1 MRNVSGIGQLRS
13 PGPLDWYIGRVTA
26 SRPPRDPSRFPWLIL
41 MLASA
46 FLLTLA
52 LAWQA
57 AAAARTHRTAAERVL
72 RDDAELAAVE
82 FLRRA
87 RYQVGYLAFYPA
99 LRIVADAEHSVGR
112 LPNPAALSS
121 SAPVAP
127 LSFLRTI
134 VSVELATGHVTTSP
148 TAAAELDHWLDAN
161 LARLVR
167 ERASPGGELVVSH
180 ALVGGQPRTFVYGR
194 SPLPG
199 QALGLGFE
207 VDLADLRP
215 SFQKALEEAPLLPE
229 PLARLARAKNPVFIE
244 ILDPWSRPLLRT
256 PGAFDPILGFTQTV
270 GASDVLEGLTVRASI
285 APDAASGLVAG
296 GLPPSRLTLYGA
308 AAATAA
314 GLFAAAILVAR
325 RERDVARLRAD
336 FVSSVSHE
344 LRTPLAQ
351 IRLFAET
358 LRLDRVRTPEERRR
372 SLEIIDTE
380 ARRLT
385 QLVENTL
392 VLSRGERGASAVS
405 PRPQDVAGLVRET
418 LDSFALIAAA
428 ASSRID
434 RDLPLSLEAPVDA
447 DALRQVL
454 VNLLDNAV
462 RYGPSGQRIR
472 VGLVRVD
479 GDIRITVEDEGPGVP
494 PRERER
500 IFERFVR
507 LDRDRETH
515 RSGTGIG
522 LSVARDLVT
531 LHDGTIRAEAG
542 EGGGARFVVV
552 LPAGAARR
560 P

>member
-1 MRNVSGIGQLRS
+1 VTSLR
-13 PGPLDWYIGRVTA
+13 P
-26 SRPPRDPSRFPWLIL
+26 SRDFSRFPWLIL
-41 MLASA
+41 LLASA

-57 AAAARTHRTAAERVL
+57 AAAARSHRTAAERVL

-87 RYQVGYLAFYPA
+87 RYQVGYFAFYPA
-99 LRIVADAEHSVGR
+99 LRIVADAEHSAGR
-112 LPNPAALSS
+112 LPDPAALSAE
-121 SAPVAP
+121 APIAP

-148 TAAAELDHWLDAN
+148 PADAELGHWLDAN

-167 ERASPGGELVVSH
+167 KVASPGGELVVSH
-180 ALVGGQPRTFVYGR
+180 ALVGGQARTFVYGR

-199 QALGLGFE
+199 QARGLGFE
-207 VDLADLRP
+207 VDLASLRP
-215 SFQKALEEAPLLPE
+215 SFQKALDEAPLLPE
-229 PLARLARAKNPVFIE
+229 PIARLAGTGNPVFLE
-244 ILDPWSRPLLRT
+244 LMDPWDRPLLRT
-256 PGAFDPILGFTQTV
+256 KGAFDPSLGFTQTV
-270 GASDVLEGLTVRASI
+270 GAGDVLAGLTVRASI
-285 APDAASGLVAG
+285 AKEAASLLVAG
-296 GLPPSRLTLYGA
+296 GLPPARVPLYVA
-308 AAATAA
+308 AAALAA
-314 GLFAAAILVAR
+314 TLFAAAILLSR

-392 VLSRGERGASAVS
+392 VLSRGERGASSVS

-418 LDSFALIAAA
+418 LDSFAPIAAA
-428 ASSRID
+428 TSSRIE
-434 RDLPLSLEAPVDA
+434 RDLPQSLEGSVDA

-472 VGLVRVD
+472 VGLDSENGGV
-479 GDIRITVEDEGPGVP
+479 RITVEDEGPGVP
-494 PRERER
+494 PRERDR
-500 IFERFVR
+500 IFDRFAR

-522 LSVARDLVT
+522 LSVARELVT
-531 LHDGTIRAEAG
+531 LHGGVIRAEAG
-542 EGGGARFVVV
+542 EGGGARFVVE
-552 LPAGAARR
+552 LPAGT
-560 P
+560 PSQP